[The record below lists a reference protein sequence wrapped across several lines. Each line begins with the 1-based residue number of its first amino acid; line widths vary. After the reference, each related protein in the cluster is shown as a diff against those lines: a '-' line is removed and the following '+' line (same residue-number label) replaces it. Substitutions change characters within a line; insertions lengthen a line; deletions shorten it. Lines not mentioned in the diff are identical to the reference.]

1 MSSVNCINYI
11 LDSITSS
18 RYETLLQ
25 WQKNN
30 PGATF
35 SDLVDAF
42 HRAER
47 PDMVD
52 VTCQVAKDSS
62 DSPLL
67 VPQHTVQAYWS
78 KFQQYNLVY

>member
-1 MSSVNCINYI
+1 MAFVLLHDSV
-11 LDSITSS
+11 TSF

-42 HRAER
+42 HQAEQ
-47 PDMVD
+47 PDMV
-52 VTCQVAKDSS
+52 CQVAKDSS
-62 DSPLL
+62 DSPPL
-67 VPQHTVQAYWS
+67 VPQCTVRAYWS
-78 KFQQYNLVY
+78 TFQQYNFVY